1 MIFKAIHVTN
11 SEDQSGSEVWKKA
24 RALLLTAS
32 DLKDF
37 LTNWEQVCKKKWDM
51 KKSIAN
57 VPAIKW
63 GRDCEPYGILD
74 FERDHGKVTKSGLHV
89 SKAMPNF
96 GNLKFIII

>member
-11 SEDQSGSEVWKKA
+11 SEDQSGSEVWEKA

-37 LTNWEQVCKKKWDM
+37 LTNWEQVCKKKWGM

-57 VPAIKW
+57 VPG
-63 GRDCEPYGILD
+63 GRDSEPYGILD

-96 GNLKFIII
+96 GNLNCIII